1 MIGLPKRIEKKQA
14 RTNIK
19 SMRRRNMFKKAI
31 ELHAMCDLD
40 ILIVT
45 RDKEL
50 NRLMVYN
57 SSPGAY
63 FDDLQVN

>member
-1 MIGLPKRIEKKQA
+1 
-14 RTNIK
+14 
-19 SMRRRNMFKKAI
+19 MRRRNMFKKAI
-31 ELHAMCDLD
+31 ELHLMCDLD

-57 SSPGAY
+57 SCPTAY
-63 FDDLQVN
+63 FDNL